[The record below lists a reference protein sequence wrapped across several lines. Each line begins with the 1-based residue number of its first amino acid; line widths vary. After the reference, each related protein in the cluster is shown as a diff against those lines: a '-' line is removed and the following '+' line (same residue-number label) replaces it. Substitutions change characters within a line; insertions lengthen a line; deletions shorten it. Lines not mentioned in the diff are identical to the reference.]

1 MSQKINL
8 IGINGRIGA
17 GKDTVG
23 NLIRAMTCGKE
34 YVDWMSIKPGLV
46 AYDERKAKWEIK
58 KFAHKLKLVA
68 GIMLGVDPLKFEDQE
83 YKKTMLGKDWDID
96 GIPMSVR
103 EFLQKLGT
111 EGIRNGVHTNAW
123 VNSLF
128 AEFIPTME
136 DDKVVIPQWIITDC
150 RFPNEAQAI
159 KDNGGIVI
167 RVERE
172 TDVISDHPSE
182 TGLDSWDFDY
192 VIMNN
197 FDLEELQYK
206 VKEFLKE
213 YNLI

>member
-8 IGINGRIGA
+8 IGISGKICS
-17 GKDTVG
+17 GKDTTG
-23 NLIRAMTCGKE
+23 QIIQRLTSDNEISP
-34 YVDWMSIKPGLV
+34 YVSPWK
-46 AYDERKAKWEIK
+46 IK

-96 GIPMSVR
+96 GVPMSVR
-103 EFLQKLGT
+103 EFLQKLGA

-123 VNSLF
+123 VNALF
-128 AEFIPTME
+128 ADFIPTVE

-167 RVERE
+167 RVERD

-182 TGLDSWDFDY
+182 TALDDW
-192 VIMNN
+192 N
-197 FDLEELQYK
+197 FDATIYNNRDLEALQDN
-206 VKEFLKE
+206 VKELLKQ